1 MKYKTPH
8 KLFLRQILKKQ
19 LTPFFLCVFEIE
31 SFDKR
36 KITKYLVSS

>member
-19 LTPFFLCVFEIE
+19 LTPFFFCVCL
-31 SFDKR
+31 KL
-36 KITKYLVSS
+36 KVLTKEKLQNIYR